1 LRLDIVPVVGVDWS
15 MTATQHR
22 ADAYCHVCGGA
33 CRDERTIK
41 ERDASWGFYPRK
53 LDIRPF
59 FTGPGETSFKP
70 ARKEKRL

>member
-1 LRLDIVPVVGVDWS
+1 

-33 CRDERTIK
+33 CRDTETITAHAAA
-41 ERDASWGFYPRK
+41 EGWYGRK